1 MNMKCSTKKILQAA
15 LIFAF
20 SISACLA
27 APSEKTFT
35 EKRPGML
42 DLIRKYQTTQTKVEN
57 LPGKERIVHFPKDR
71 SIGYLYSANIP
82 PVEDYWQ
89 WMQQG
94 DSDVAG
100 YIKYIGKAIGDV
112 TVPTGRMLRLDV
124 DRDALKFENPFGY
137 LKPDDIQM
145 LSFCHCD
152 VNDSDL
158 KDIRHLSGLEA
169 LNLLGFG
176 TRTKGRLRGTG
187 LKYLADLP
195 KLKYLFLPGYVSMQ
209 GLESL
214 QQCPSLR
221 LLYFGGGVSFSDEKL
236 RTVGK
241 LTQLTHL
248 NLGDTAIGPGLVYLK
263 DLRPL
268 KYLNLAMNRH
278 PQMDRHL
285 TNIADLTEIEELYL
299 GGPTMTDQAL
309 VHLTKMTQL
318 KKLHL
323 SQSNVT
329 GSGLPNLVG
338 LTQMEELDMENSQI
352 GDTGLVHIGKMPNLR
367 KLNISSNPLTGKVTD
382 AGLAHLKDLK
392 LLEDI
397 VLPWGG
403 LTDAGLSNLAA
414 LTAMK
419 KMEVG
424 GEKITGRGIAV
435 FANMK
440 HLENL
445 GIVGGNITDAAM
457 PALAGCT
464 SLKELSLNGCSITD
478 KGFTH
483 IAKLKS
489 LEKLTITRTQIT
501 GDGLAVLKDLPKLS
515 ELGLWNMKLGQT
527 GLAHLA
533 GCKALRQLTIYHLD
547 IGLRDQDFAHLSNL
561 TSLQSLQANGTSSIT
576 NKALGSLSGLT
587 LLESIYITGNS
598 SITDDGLKYMA
609 NLNSLRSIHLSKCPV
624 TGAGLKHLQ
633 HLSSLQNLVL
643 DNSSVTK
650 TDTALLER
658 AIPGLVCQVRN
669 PSAMPRPVI
678 SKPPGPSVR

>member
-1 MNMKCSTKKILQAA
+1 MKCATKKILQAA

-20 SISACLA
+20 SISVCLA
-27 APSEKTFT
+27 APSEKTLT
-35 EKRPGML
+35 EKRPGMP

-57 LPGKERIVHFPKDR
+57 PPSKERIIHFPKDR

-89 WMQQG
+89 WMQQTA
-94 DSDVAG
+94 DISG
-100 YIKYIGKAIGDV
+100 YTEYICKAIGDV
-112 TVPTGRMLRLDV
+112 TVPADRMLRLDV
-124 DRDALKFENPFGY
+124 DRDALKFENPFGG

-145 LSFCHCD
+145 LSFVYCD
-152 VNDSDL
+152 VDDSDL
-158 KDIRHLSGLEA
+158 KNIRHLSGLEA

-176 TRTKGRLRGTG
+176 TRAKGRLRGTG

-195 KLKYLFLPGYVSMQ
+195 KLKYLFLPGYVSIE

-214 QQCPSLR
+214 QQCPSLI
-221 LLYFGGGVSFSDEKL
+221 LLYFGGGLSLTDEKL
-236 RTVGK
+236 RAIGK
-241 LTQLTHL
+241 LTYLTHL
-248 NLGDTAIGPGLVYLK
+248 NLGDTAIGPGLAYLK
-263 DLRPL
+263 DLRSL

-278 PQMDRHL
+278 PQIDRHL

-318 KKLHL
+318 KRLHL

-329 GSGLPNLVG
+329 GSGLANLGG
-338 LTQMEELDMENSQI
+338 LTQIEELDMENSQI
-352 GDTGLVHIGKMPNLR
+352 NDAGLVHVGEMPNLR

-392 LLEDI
+392 FLEDL
-397 VLPWGG
+397 VLPLGG

-414 LTAMK
+414 LASLK
-419 KMEVG
+419 KLDIG
-424 GEKITGRGIAV
+424 GEGIADKGIAV
-435 FANMK
+435 FANMTRM
-440 HLENL
+440 ENL
-445 GIVGGNITDAAM
+445 SIAGENVTDAAM
-457 PALAGCT
+457 PTLAKCT
-464 SLKELSLNGCSITD
+464 ALKELSLNGCSITD
-478 KGFTH
+478 RGF
-483 IAKLKS
+483 AQLARLKS

-501 GDGLAVLKDLPKLS
+501 GDGLAALKDLPKLS
-515 ELGLWNMKLGQT
+515 NLGLWNMKLGQT

-533 GCKALRQLTIYHLD
+533 GCKAIRQLTIYHLD
-547 IGLRDQDFAHLSNL
+547 IGLRDQDFAHLANL

-587 LLESIYITGNS
+587 LLESLYITGS
-598 SITDDGLKYMA
+598 SDITDDGLKNLA
-609 NLNSLRSIHLSKCPV
+609 NLNSLRSIHLSKCSI

-633 HLSSLQNLVL
+633 HLISLKNLVL
-643 DNSSVTK
+643 DDSRVTK
-650 TDTALLER
+650 TDAAQLEG
-658 AIPGLVCQVRN
+658 AIPGLVCLLRN

-678 SKPPGPSVR
+678 SKPPGTPVR